1 MLSFSITKAARPRPL
16 TRINRGWYGCGLMV
30 QRVDST
36 DGDIARAIS
45 AKVPGLAEDAETE
58 LYRRFAPRV
67 RLYGL
72 RHLRDEEAARD
83 LMQQVLLLTIEK
95 LRDGSVRDVDQ
106 IGSFILGVSRT
117 MAIDLKRRDRRRERL
132 RETFVVEPILEP
144 HRELA
149 LDVDRL
155 ETCLGCLSERERI
168 VVLLTFY
175 AERSARQ
182 VGDEMRMTEGNVRVI
197 RHRAIGKLSYVPEGI
212 GRRAMTP
219 PCNAP
224 ISDDDLLDYW
234 THAIEG
240 ADAERIEQHL
250 FSCGGCAAR
259 LEAMASLGD
268 GLRTLVK
275 QGRVSGIVSRSLLN
289 RMQRDGVH
297 VRQYSLSPGE
307 RVPCAAFPDD
317 DLVVISLRAN
327 FAGAETVTLS
337 ITGRDDEL
345 ISRISDVP
353 VSPTDS
359 EILWAAPGEIIRR
372 MPSTHVHLNLV
383 SEAPGGETIAE
394 YELDHT
400 EMPPH

>member
-1 MLSFSITKAARPRPL
+1 
-16 TRINRGWYGCGLMV
+16 
-30 QRVDST
+30 
-36 DGDIARAIS
+36 
-45 AKVPGLAEDAETE
+45 
-58 LYRRFAPRV
+58 
-67 RLYGL
+67 
-72 RHLRDEEAARD
+72 
-83 LMQQVLLLTIEK
+83 
-95 LRDGSVRDVDQ
+95 
-106 IGSFILGVSRT
+106 
-117 MAIDLKRRDRRRERL
+117 
-132 RETFVVEPILEP
+132 
-144 HRELA
+144 
-149 LDVDRL
+149 
-155 ETCLGCLSERERI
+155 
-168 VVLLTFY
+168 
-175 AERSARQ
+175 
-182 VGDEMRMTEGNVRVI
+182 
-197 RHRAIGKLSYVPEGI
+197 
-212 GRRAMTP
+212 MTP

-224 ISDDDLLDYW
+224 IFDDDLLDYW
-234 THAIEG
+234 THAIER
-240 ADAERIEQHL
+240 ADAERIEEHL

-259 LEAMASLGD
+259 LEALASLGD

-345 ISRISDVP
+345 ISRISDVT
-353 VSPTDS
+353 VSPMDS

-372 MPSTHVHLNLV
+372 MPSTRVHLSLV